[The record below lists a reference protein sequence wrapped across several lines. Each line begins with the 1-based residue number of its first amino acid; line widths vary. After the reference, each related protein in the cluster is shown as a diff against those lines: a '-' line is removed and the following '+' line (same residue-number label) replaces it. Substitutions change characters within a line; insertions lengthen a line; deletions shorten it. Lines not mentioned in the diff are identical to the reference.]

1 MTTLSLE
8 KSVRLLLPAL
18 LSGSFIF
25 HVFPM
30 EEETSSKSKGQ
41 KRKYGKLM

>member
-8 KSVRLLLPAL
+8 NSVRLLLPSL

-30 EEETSSKSKGQ
+30 EEETSSKSKG